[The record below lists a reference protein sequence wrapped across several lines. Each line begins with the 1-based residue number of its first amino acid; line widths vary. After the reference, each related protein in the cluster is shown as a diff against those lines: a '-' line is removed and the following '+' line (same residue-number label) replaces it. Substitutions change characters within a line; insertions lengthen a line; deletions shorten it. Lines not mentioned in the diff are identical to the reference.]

1 MTEDWGEKERGGTF
15 SPESQ
20 LGQKK
25 LIVFSN
31 DNILNMRTRDITNKI
46 EDLNLQMTV
55 KML

>member
-15 SPESQ
+15 SPASQ

-31 DNILNMRTRDITNKI
+31 DNILNMRTRDITNNI